1 MRFFATGACVLA
13 CLSSLEPAL
22 AQQNRA
28 AELETGTVEVVG
40 TTPLPGLGTPLSQV
54 PANVQGATGDQITEQ
69 HSHNITEYM
78 ETNLGNVSINE
89 GQVNPYM
96 PDVNFRGFT
105 ASPLLGT
112 PQGLSVFF
120 DGVRVNEPFGDV
132 VNWDLIPQ
140 NALSTINLIPG
151 SNPVFGLNT
160 LGAAL
165 SLSTKSGLQYPG
177 GSASLQGGSWGRK
190 QAEFE
195 YGGQGQSLDYF
206 FAGNFADE
214 DGWRQHSSSRVQQ
227 FFTKVGRETETSD
240 FDVSLT
246 LADNKLEGVQAL
258 PMSMLGDR
266 NQSYTWPDRN
276 KNELFAVNAKAS
288 HFLSAER
295 LLAGNVYVRHYKNSN
310 FSSNVNDECTD
321 NTVNANFCNIGAG
334 GGAANGEPQGAN
346 DTSTVRTLGYGGSV
360 QMTFLEDLDGK
371 KNAATVGFSA
381 DLGNTDFE
389 QSNQAADFTAD
400 RGTTV
405 DQPTTLQTKVR
416 TTNAYYGLYATDTY
430 SLNEKLHL
438 TLSGRYNVALT
449 RIEDQ
454 SGQDPLLN
462 GSNQFTR
469 FNPAAGLNFNPDPAL
484 NTYVSYSEGMRAPTP
499 VELTC
504 ADPNAPCKLP
514 NNFLAD
520 PPLNMV
526 VSKTVETGA
535 RGKLGNGL
543 TWNAALYNTDLKD
556 DIQFVS
562 AGAGALNAGYFQNV
576 GSTRRRGMEF
586 GVGFAH
592 GPLNVSAHL
601 GFVRATYET
610 DFTIHSPA
618 NSGADP
624 TTGDIP
630 VSKGNRIP
638 GIPERSLKLRVAYAF
653 ADNFGAGINLVN
665 YSDQY
670 ARGDE
675 NNADSH
681 GKVPGYS
688 LVHLDAHYQVTDR
701 IQFFGRVSNLFDQ
714 KYETL
719 GVLGNN
725 FFVNGTFDA
734 QNVEAE
740 QFRSPGSPRAVW
752 VGVRYDFD
760 KPKKAD

>member
-1 MRFFATGACVLA
+1 MRFFVTGAYVLA

-360 QMTFLEDLDGK
+360 QMTFLEDLMERRMPQRLDSVP
-371 KNAATVGFSA
+371 TSA
-381 DLGNTDFE
+381 IRI
-389 QSNQAADFTAD
+389 SNSPIRPLTSRLTAVP
-400 RGTTV
+400 RSTSPRRCKPRCG
-405 DQPTTLQTKVR
+405 QPM
-416 TTNAYYGLYATDTY
+416 
-430 SLNEKLHL
+430 
-438 TLSGRYNVALT
+438 
-449 RIEDQ
+449 RITACM
-454 SGQDPLLN
+454 P
-462 GSNQFTR
+462 
-469 FNPAAGLNFNPDPAL
+469 
-484 NTYVSYSEGMRAPTP
+484 PTP
-499 VELTC
+499 TPSTRNC
-504 ADPNAPCKLP
+504 ISPCRVATTWP
-514 NNFLAD
+514 SRG
-520 PPLNMV
+520 
-526 VSKTVETGA
+526 SKT
-535 RGKLGNGL
+535 
-543 TWNAALYNTDLKD
+543 
-556 DIQFVS
+556 
-562 AGAGALNAGYFQNV
+562 
-576 GSTRRRGMEF
+576 
-586 GVGFAH
+586 
-592 GPLNVSAHL
+592 
-601 GFVRATYET
+601 
-610 DFTIHSPA
+610 
-618 NSGADP
+618 
-624 TTGDIP
+624 
-630 VSKGNRIP
+630 
-638 GIPERSLKLRVAYAF
+638 
-653 ADNFGAGINLVN
+653 
-665 YSDQY
+665 
-670 ARGDE
+670 
-675 NNADSH
+675 
-681 GKVPGYS
+681 S
-688 LVHLDAHYQVTDR
+688 LVR
-701 IQFFGRVSNLFDQ
+701 ILC
-714 KYETL
+714 
-719 GVLGNN
+719 
-725 FFVNGTFDA
+725 
-734 QNVEAE
+734 
-740 QFRSPGSPRAVW
+740 
-752 VGVRYDFD
+752 
-760 KPKKAD
+760 

>member
-1 MRFFATGACVLA
+1 M
-13 CLSSLEPAL
+13 
-22 AQQNRA
+22 
-28 AELETGTVEVVG
+28 
-40 TTPLPGLGTPLSQV
+40 
-54 PANVQGATGDQITEQ
+54 
-69 HSHNITEYM
+69 
-78 ETNLGNVSINE
+78 
-89 GQVNPYM
+89 
-96 PDVNFRGFT
+96 
-105 ASPLLGT
+105 
-112 PQGLSVFF
+112 
-120 DGVRVNEPFGDV
+120 
-132 VNWDLIPQ
+132 
-140 NALSTINLIPG
+140 
-151 SNPVFGLNT
+151 
-160 LGAAL
+160 
-165 SLSTKSGLQYPG
+165 
-177 GSASLQGGSWGRK
+177 
-190 QAEFE
+190 
-195 YGGQGQSLDYF
+195 
-206 FAGNFADE
+206 
-214 DGWRQHSSSRVQQ
+214 
-227 FFTKVGRETETSD
+227 
-240 FDVSLT
+240 
-246 LADNKLEGVQAL
+246 
-258 PMSMLGDR
+258 
-266 NQSYTWPDRN
+266 
-276 KNELFAVNAKAS
+276 
-288 HFLSAER
+288 
-295 LLAGNVYVRHYKNSN
+295 
-310 FSSNVNDECTD
+310 
-321 NTVNANFCNIGAG
+321 
-334 GGAANGEPQGAN
+334 
-346 DTSTVRTLGYGGSV
+346 
-360 QMTFLEDLDGK
+360 
-371 KNAATVGFSA
+371 
-381 DLGNTDFE
+381 
-389 QSNQAADFTAD
+389 
-400 RGTTV
+400 
-405 DQPTTLQTKVR
+405 
-416 TTNAYYGLYATDTY
+416 
-430 SLNEKLHL
+430 
-438 TLSGRYNVALT
+438 
-449 RIEDQ
+449 
-454 SGQDPLLN
+454 N

-526 VSKTVETGA
+526 VSKTLETGA

-543 TWNAALYNTDLKD
+543 TWNAALYNTELKD

-586 GVGFAH
+586 GVGFAR

-601 GFVRATYET
+601 GFVRATFET

-618 NSGADP
+618 NSEADP
-624 TTGDIP
+624 TTGDIA

-653 ADNFGAGINLVN
+653 ADSFGAGINLVN

-688 LVHLDAHYQVTDR
+688 LVHLDAHYQVTDH